1 MTIQVGGASLAW
13 ESFGE
18 GRPMLCLH
26 GLAVDRRMMIG
37 CMEPLFAGRQRG
49 WRRIYVDLPGMGE
62 TRAPLEA
69 ASSDRLLEILLAFID
84 AVIPGTTFA
93 VAGES
98 YGGYLA
104 RGIVHK
110 RPRSIDGVML
120 LCPMALPDRSARDKP
135 AFSVVARD
143 EEFCATIPHKG
154 KRKFEADMVV
164 QTRATWER
172 YAREI
177 LPGLAAGDRG
187 FQEVLHGPAYAFGF
201 EVDSLLPPCT
211 APALLLLGRQ
221 DHVVGYRDAARLVE
235 NFPRAAV
242 AILDRAGHNLQI
254 EQQRLFEALA
264 AEWLDRMEEK
274 LP

>member
-26 GLAVDRRMMIG
+26 GLSVDRRMMKA

-84 AVIPGTTFA
+84 AVVPGSTFA

-98 YGGYLA
+98 YGGYLT
-104 RGIVHK
+104 RGIVKK
-110 RPRSIDGVML
+110 RPASIDGVML
-120 LCPMALPDRSARDKP
+120 LCPMVLPDRSARDKP

-143 EEFCATIPHKG
+143 EEFCATIPERG
-154 KRKFEADMVV
+154 KRKFLSDMVV

-177 LPGLAAGDRG
+177 LPGLAAGDRE
-187 FQEVLHGPAYAFGF
+187 FQEALHGPAYAFSF
-201 EVDSLLPPCT
+201 DVDSPLPPCT
-211 APALLLLGRQ
+211 APSLLLLGRQ

-254 EQQRLFEALA
+254 EQQRLFDALA
-264 AEWLDRMEEK
+264 AEWLDRMEERG
-274 LP
+274 P